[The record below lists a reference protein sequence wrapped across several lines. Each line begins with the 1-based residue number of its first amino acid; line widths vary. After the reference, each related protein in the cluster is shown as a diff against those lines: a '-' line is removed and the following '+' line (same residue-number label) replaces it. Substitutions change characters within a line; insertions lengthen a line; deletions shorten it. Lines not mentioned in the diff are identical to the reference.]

1 MGLLFTL
8 VKGNWANLVGSDLF
22 EVDLLTIIIAYIFF
36 FRGEIPSATFAF
48 GQGLLIDL
56 FSGGLHGLFTF
67 LYLSIVGAVYLGS
80 RFFNLQESQGQVLII
95 SLAVLWKKI
104 LLLIVLSC
112 FSMEI
117 SFSKVFVLTS
127 GASAICSGLIGPIL
141 FYLFNRLRGV
151 FEDTPETSIEYP

>member
-1 MGLLFTL
+1 LGLLFTL
-8 VKGNWANLVGSDLF
+8 VKGNLANLVGSDLF
-22 EVDLLTIIIAYIFF
+22 EVDLLTIIIAYLFF
-36 FRGEIPSATFAF
+36 FRGEIPAATFAF

-56 FSGGLHGLFTF
+56 FSGGLQGLFTF

-80 RFFNLQESQGQVLII
+80 RFFNLQESQGQVLIV

-104 LLLIVLSC
+104 LLLIVLNC

-117 SFSKVFVLTS
+117 SFSKAFVLTS

-141 FYLFNRLRGV
+141 FYLFNRLRGI